1 MLNKLLLTLK
11 LMRADKPVAYS
22 LVFFPALFGL
32 LLANPS
38 KSELVHL
45 LPLFILGSI
54 TARSSGCIIND
65 IFDRKFDKHI
75 ARTKD
80 RPLASG
86 ALSVSYA
93 ITIAIILAII
103 SLIILLSLNRTAI
116 YIGLFAVIMIAV
128 YPLMKRI
135 TYFPQ
140 IFLGFTFK
148 LGVLIGYAAVKNT
161 IDLSAIIMYLSCA
174 GWIIGYDTIYGFAD
188 IKDDKK
194 IGVKSLSIYLE
205 NKHYKFW
212 LYIYYIGFILLFI
225 LATKIANCNIDYLPI
240 LAALILLILQVATLD
255 IQNPTNCMTRFR
267 ANNYVGLVLSMAF
280 CKFFS

>member
-1 MLNKLLLTLK
+1 MTSNKLLLTLK
-11 LMRADKPVAYS
+11 LMRADKPVAYL

-38 KSELVHL
+38 NTELAHL

-65 IFDRKFDKHI
+65 IFDKKFDKYVV
-75 ARTKD
+75 RTKD

-86 ALSVSYA
+86 ALSVYYA
-93 ITIAIILAII
+93 IFILLILSII
-103 SLIILLSLNRTAI
+103 SLCILLLLSKTAI
-116 YIGLFAVIMIAV
+116 YTGIFAVIMIST

-140 IFLGFTFK
+140 IFMGFTFK
-148 LGVLIGYAAVKNT
+148 LGALIAYAAVQDT
-161 IDLSAIIMYLSCA
+161 LDIAVIIMYLACCLWA
-174 GWIIGYDTIYGFAD
+174 TGYDTIYGFMD

-212 LYIYYIGFILLFI
+212 LYVFYIGFILLFI
-225 LATKIANCNIDYLPI
+225 IATNIANSNIGYLPI

-255 IQNPTNCMTRFR
+255 IKNPANCMIRFR
-267 ANNYVGLVLSMAF
+267 ANNYVGVLLGLAF
-280 CKFFS
+280 C

>member
-11 LMRADKPVAYS
+11 LMRADKPVAYL

-38 KSELVHL
+38 RADLIHL

-65 IFDRKFDKHI
+65 IFDRKFDKHV

-86 ALSVSYA
+86 TLSLSYA
-93 ITIAIILAII
+93 IIILFTLSII
-103 SLIILLSLNRTAI
+103 SLCILLLLNKTAI
-116 YIGLFAVIMIAV
+116 YIGFFAVIMISL

-148 LGVLIGYAAVKNT
+148 LGALIAYAAVQDKLD
-161 IDLSAIIMYLSCA
+161 IAAIIMYLACCFWA
-174 GWIIGYDTIYGFAD
+174 TGYDTIYGFMD

-205 NKHYKFW
+205 NKSLKFW
-212 LYIYYIGFILLFI
+212 LYICYIGFILLFI
-225 LATKIANCNIDYLPI
+225 LATNIANYNIDYLPI
-240 LAALILLILQVATLD
+240 LVALTLLMLQVATLD
-255 IQNPTNCMTRFR
+255 IRNPANCMTIFR
-267 ANNYVGLVLSMAF
+267 ANNYVGGLLGLAF
-280 CKFFS
+280 C

>member
-1 MLNKLLLTLK
+1 MQNKLLLTLK
-11 LMRADKPVAYS
+11 LMRADKPVAYL

-38 KSELVHL
+38 KSELIYL

-54 TARSSGCIIND
+54 TTRSSGCIIND
-65 IFDRKFDKHI
+65 IFDCKFDKHV

-93 ITIAIILAII
+93 ISIIVILSII
-103 SLIILLSLNRTAI
+103 SLFILLSLSRTAI
-116 YIGLFAVIMIAV
+116 YIGFFAVIMISI

-140 IFLGFTFK
+140 VFLGFTFN
-148 LGVLIGYAAVKNT
+148 LGTLIVYAAVQGK
-161 IDLSAIIMYLSCA
+161 IDIAAIIMYLACCF
-174 GWIIGYDTIYGFAD
+174 WTVGYDTIYGFAD

-194 IGVKSLSIYLE
+194 IGVKSLSICLE

-212 LYIYYIGFILLFI
+212 LCIFYIVFMLLFA
-225 LATKIANCNIDYLPI
+225 LAAGHDIDYLPI
-240 LAALILLILQVATLD
+240 TAALILLILQVATLD
-255 IQNPTNCMTRFR
+255 IASPANCVARFK
-267 ANNYVGLVLSMAF
+267 ANNYIGILLSLAF
-280 CKFFS
+280 C

>member
-11 LMRADKPVAYS
+11 LMRVDKPVAYL

-32 LLANPS
+32 LLTNPS
-38 KSELVHL
+38 NTELAHL

-54 TARSSGCIIND
+54 TTRSSGCIIND
-65 IFDRKFDKHI
+65 IFDRKFDKHV

-86 ALSVSYA
+86 ALSVAYA
-93 ITIAIILAII
+93 MFIFFILSII
-103 SLIILLSLNRTAI
+103 SFFILLLLSKTAI
-116 YIGLFAVIMIAV
+116 YTGFFAVIMISI

-140 IFLGFTFK
+140 IFMGFTFN
-148 LGVLIGYAAVKNT
+148 LGALIAYAAVQDKLDVT
-161 IDLSAIIMYLSCA
+161 AIIMYLACCFWA
-174 GWIIGYDTIYGFAD
+174 TGYDTIYGFMD

-194 IGVKSLSIYLE
+194 IGVKSLSVYLE

-212 LYIYYIGFILLFI
+212 LYICYIGFILLFI
-225 LATKIANCNIDYLPI
+225 LATKIANHNINYLPI
-240 LAALILLILQVATLD
+240 LAALILLILQVATLE
-255 IQNPTNCMTRFR
+255 IQNPANCITRFR
-267 ANNYVGLVLSMAF
+267 ANNYVGILLSLNF
-280 CKFFS
+280 Y

>member
-1 MLNKLLLTLK
+1 MLNKLSLTLK
-11 LMRADKPVAYS
+11 LMRADKPVAYL

-38 KSELVHL
+38 RSELVHL

-54 TARSSGCIIND
+54 TARSTGCIIND
-65 IFDRKFDKHI
+65 LFDRKFDKHV

-86 ALSVSYA
+86 ALSLSYA
-93 ITIAIILAII
+93 ITIALILAII
-103 SLIILLSLNRTAI
+103 SLIILLSLSRTAI
-116 YIGLFAVIMIAV
+116 YIGLFAVLMITI

-135 TYFPQ
+135 TYSPQ

-148 LGVLIGYAAVKNT
+148 LGALIGYAAVQDKL
-161 IDLSAIIMYLSCA
+161 DVAAIIMYLACA
-174 GWIIGYDTIYGFAD
+174 SWIIGYDTIYGFAD
-188 IKDDKK
+188 INDDKK

-212 LYIYYIGFILLFI
+212 LYVCYIGFILLFI
-225 LATKIANCNIDYLPI
+225 LATKIANYNIDYLPI

-255 IQNPTNCMTRFR
+255 IQNPVNCLVRFK
-267 ANNYVGLVLSMAF
+267 ANNYVGVLLGLAL
-280 CKFFS
+280 C

>member
-11 LMRADKPVAYS
+11 LMRVDKPVAYL

-38 KSELVHL
+38 NTELAHL

-54 TARSSGCIIND
+54 TTRSSGCIIND
-65 IFDRKFDKHI
+65 IFDREFDKHV

-86 ALSVSYA
+86 ALSVAYVMF
-93 ITIAIILAII
+93 IFFILSII
-103 SLIILLSLNRTAI
+103 SLFILLLLSKTAI
-116 YIGLFAVIMIAV
+116 YTGFFAVIMISI

-140 IFLGFTFK
+140 IFMGFTFN
-148 LGVLIGYAAVKNT
+148 LGALIAYAAVQDKLDVT
-161 IDLSAIIMYLSCA
+161 AIIMYLACCFWA
-174 GWIIGYDTIYGFAD
+174 TGYDTIYGFMD

-194 IGVKSLSIYLE
+194 IGVKSLSVYLE

-212 LYIYYIGFILLFI
+212 LYICYIGFILLFI
-225 LATKIANCNIDYLPI
+225 LATKIANHNIHYLPI
-240 LAALILLILQVATLD
+240 LAALILLILQVATLE
-255 IQNPTNCMTRFR
+255 IQNPANCMTRFR
-267 ANNYVGLVLSMAF
+267 ANHYVGILLSLNF
-280 CKFFS
+280 Y

>member
-1 MLNKLLLTLK
+1 MLILDKLLLTLK
-11 LMRADKPVAYS
+11 LMRADKLVAYL

-38 KSELVHL
+38 RTELIHL

-65 IFDRKFDKHI
+65 IFDRKFDKHV
-75 ARTKD
+75 ARTKE
-80 RPLASG
+80 RPLASK

-93 ITIAIILAII
+93 ILILFILSII
-103 SLIILLSLNRTAI
+103 SLCILLLLNKTAI
-116 YIGLFAVIMIAV
+116 YIGFFAVIMISL

-148 LGVLIGYAAVKNT
+148 LGALIAYAAVQDT
-161 IDLSAIIMYLSCA
+161 LDIAAIIMYLACCFWA
-174 GWIIGYDTIYGFAD
+174 IGYDTIYGYMD

-205 NKHYKFW
+205 NKHSKLW
-212 LYIYYIGFILLFI
+212 LYICYIGFILLFI
-225 LATKIANCNIDYLPI
+225 LATKMANHNIDYLPI

-255 IQNPTNCMTRFR
+255 IENPANCMTRFR
-267 ANNYVGLVLSMAF
+267 ANNYIGLVLSMVF
-280 CKFFS
+280 Y

>member
-1 MLNKLLLTLK
+1 MSKLLLTLK

-54 TARSSGCIIND
+54 TTRSTGCIIND
-65 IFDRKFDKHI
+65 LFDRKFDKHVT
-75 ARTKD
+75 RTKD

-103 SLIILLSLNRTAI
+103 SLIILLSLSRTAI
-116 YIGLFAVIMIAV
+116 YIGLFAVIMIAI

-148 LGVLIGYAAVKNT
+148 LGVLIGYAAVQDK
-161 IDLSAIIMYLSCA
+161 LEMAAIIMYLACA
-174 GWIIGYDTIYGFAD
+174 SWIIGYDTIYGFAD
-188 IKDDKK
+188 IEDDRK
-194 IGVKSLSIYLE
+194 IGVKSLGIYLE

-255 IQNPTNCMTRFR
+255 IRNPANCMTRFR

-280 CKFFS
+280 C

>member
-11 LMRADKPVAYS
+11 LMRVDKPVAYL

-38 KSELVHL
+38 NTELAHL

-54 TARSSGCIIND
+54 TTRSSGCIIND
-65 IFDRKFDKHI
+65 IFDRKFDKHV

-86 ALSVSYA
+86 ALSVAYA
-93 ITIAIILAII
+93 MFIFFILSII
-103 SLIILLSLNRTAI
+103 SFFILLLLSKTAV
-116 YIGLFAVIMIAV
+116 YIGFFAVIMISI

-140 IFLGFTFK
+140 IFMGFTFN
-148 LGVLIGYAAVKNT
+148 LGALIAYAAVQDKLDVT
-161 IDLSAIIMYLSCA
+161 AIIMYLACCFWA
-174 GWIIGYDTIYGFAD
+174 TGYDTIYGFMD

-194 IGVKSLSIYLE
+194 IGVKSLSVYLE

-212 LYIYYIGFILLFI
+212 LYICYIGFILLFI
-225 LATKIANCNIDYLPI
+225 LATKIANHNINYLPI
-240 LAALILLILQVATLD
+240 LAALILLILQVATLE
-255 IQNPTNCMTRFR
+255 IQNPANCITRFR
-267 ANNYVGLVLSMAF
+267 ANHYVGILLSLNF
-280 CKFFS
+280 Y

>member
-1 MLNKLLLTLK
+1 MLNKLLLILK
-11 LMRADKPVAYS
+11 LMRADKPVAYL
-22 LVFFPALFGL
+22 LVLFPALFGL

-38 KSELVHL
+38 NIELAQL
-45 LPLFILGSI
+45 LPIFILGSI
-54 TARSSGCIIND
+54 TTRSSGCIIND
-65 IFDRKFDKHI
+65 IFDQKFDKHV

-86 ALSVSYA
+86 VLSVSYA
-93 ITIAIILAII
+93 IFILFVLSII
-103 SLIILLSLNRTAI
+103 SLFILLLLSKTAI
-116 YIGLFAVIMIAV
+116 YMGFFAVIMISI

-140 IFLGFTFK
+140 IFMGFTFK
-148 LGVLIGYAAVKNT
+148 LGALIAYAAVQDKL
-161 IDLSAIIMYLSCA
+161 DMAAIIMYLACCSWA
-174 GWIIGYDTIYGFAD
+174 TGYDTIYGFMD

-212 LYIYYIGFILLFI
+212 ICVCYIGFILLFL
-225 LATKIANCNIDYLPI
+225 LATKIANHNINYLSI

-255 IQNPTNCMTRFR
+255 IQSPANCMTRFR
-267 ANNYVGLVLSMAF
+267 ANNYVGILLSLTF
-280 CKFFS
+280 Y

>member
-1 MLNKLLLTLK
+1 MTSNKLLLTLK
-11 LMRADKPVAYS
+11 LMRADKPVAYL

-38 KSELVHL
+38 NTELAHL

-65 IFDRKFDKHI
+65 IFDRKFDKYV
-75 ARTKD
+75 ARTKG

-86 ALSVSYA
+86 ALSISYA
-93 ITIAIILAII
+93 VFILLILSII
-103 SLIILLSLNRTAI
+103 SLCILLLLSKTAV
-116 YIGLFAVIMIAV
+116 YTGFFAVIMIST

-140 IFLGFTFK
+140 IFLGVTFK
-148 LGVLIGYAAVKNT
+148 LGALIAYAAVQDK
-161 IDLSAIIMYLSCA
+161 IDLAAIIMYLACCFWA
-174 GWIIGYDTIYGFAD
+174 TGYDTIYGYMD

-212 LYIYYIGFILLFI
+212 LYVLYIGFILLFI
-225 LATKIANCNIDYLPI
+225 LATNIAKCNIDYLPI
-240 LAALILLILQVATLD
+240 LAALILLILQVVTLD
-255 IQNPTNCMTRFR
+255 IEEPVNCMTRFR
-267 ANNYVGLVLSMAF
+267 ANNYVGLLLSLVF
-280 CKFFS
+280 Y

>member
-1 MLNKLLLTLK
+1 MPNKFLLTLK
-11 LMRADKPVAYS
+11 LMRADKPVAYL

-38 KSELVHL
+38 KSELIHL

-54 TARSSGCIIND
+54 TARSLGCIIND
-65 IFDRKFDKHI
+65 IFDRKFDKHVT
-75 ARTKD
+75 RTKN

-93 ITIAIILAII
+93 IMIACILSLI
-103 SLIILLSLNRTAI
+103 SLFVLLSLNTTSI
-116 YIGLFAVIMIAV
+116 ILGFFAVIMIV
-128 YPLMKRI
+128 IYPLMKRI

-148 LGVLIGYAAVKNT
+148 LGVLIGYVAVKNK
-161 IDLSAIIMYLSCA
+161 IELPAIIMYLACA
-174 GWIIGYDTIYGFAD
+174 SWMAGYDTIYGFAD

-205 NKHYKFW
+205 NKSYKFW
-212 LYIYYIGFILLFI
+212 LYICYIGFILLFI
-225 LATKIANCNIDYLPI
+225 LATKIANYNIDYLAVF
-240 LAALILLILQVATLD
+240 AALISLILQIATLD
-255 IQNPTNCMTRFR
+255 IYNPANCMIRFK
-267 ANNYVGLVLSMAF
+267 ANNYTALLLSLAF
-280 CKFFS
+280 C